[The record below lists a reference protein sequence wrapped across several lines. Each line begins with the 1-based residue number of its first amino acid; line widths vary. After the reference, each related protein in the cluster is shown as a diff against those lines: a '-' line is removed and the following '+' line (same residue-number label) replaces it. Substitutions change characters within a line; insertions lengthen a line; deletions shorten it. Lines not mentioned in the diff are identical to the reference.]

1 MKKKFL
7 IIFNLIFIIFLTI
20 LCNRSQAESRVNLT
34 CNKDVVSKDEEFNII
49 VNNNTN
55 IAAFTIWIY
64 FDNEKVECISESDN
78 INVEANRIIY
88 TWFSDTGRNKLLT
101 ELLEI
106 KFKAKENGVASFAII
121 GEFYNENGD
130 AIDVNYNNL
139 SINIGDEQIE
149 VQSEIEE
156 NENVSDDDANLEIM
170 RLGLE
175 GISPDFDSNVQ
186 EYYLVVDEDVEDINV
201 TAVPRNREAE
211 VKISGN
217 KNLKMGKNTIEI
229 EVTSKDK
236 TNVKKYVINLTR
248 TNNIKKAN
256 ADLETLAIE
265 NYELNPEFSNNI
277 TNYKIEVSN
286 DTNNLNVLAIPI
298 NMKANVKIEGKDDL
312 KVGNNKVIVTVT
324 AEDNITIK
332 KYNIEVYKR
341 NDSEEAIYVENEQK
355 KVEEAN
361 TIMEKVSTDNL
372 VNPDTEITE
381 AKNGEEQIENNENFD
396 KIFMITGTVLSLI
409 VLGIVIIRIKK
420 EKY

>member
-256 ADLETLAIE
+256 ADLETIAIE

>member
-64 FDNEKVECISESDN
+64 FDNKKVECISESDN

-170 RLGLE
+170 RLGQE

-298 NMKANVKIEGKDDL
+298 NMKANVKVEGKDDL

>member
-156 NENVSDDDANLEIM
+156 NENVSGDDANLEIM
-170 RLGLE
+170 RLGQE